1 MGLETPVYIT
11 DLVTTN
17 PVSTDAVSAGDDH
30 IRNLKVALAGT
41 FTGFTGA
48 AMSATEAELNFNDG
62 STAGTSV
69 ASKTLVLGSSKE
81 TDVLTLTTLTST
93 NVATPSNTDLVI
105 SPNGTGDVDFNACSI
120 MIDTGEG
127 IKDAGGANY
136 ITFTEDTTPVNSI
149 GIENADTTLPPII
162 SSKGEADIGLRFNN
176 KDGEELF
183 QIGATASTVNSLTV
197 TGSATGNPVILAN
210 NGEDDIGFS
219 FNAKN
224 GEQMLILAATAAA
237 VNEIT
242 VTSQSTGVYPSISC
256 TGEADTGIDFLN
268 DQGEEILVLNSIAS
282 AVNEVQISNS
292 ATGNGVIV
300 EATGGDTNI
309 NINMVPKGSGKVDVQ
324 GGFMTSETTSLSG
337 AGAVAITGA
346 IHEITTTG
354 TDALT
359 LADGVE
365 GQRLCIVM
373 VTDGGDGTLT
383 PTSGGGYT
391 TITFAD
397 AGDSCE
403 LLFTNSNWYV
413 LGSGGLAGG
422 PVVA

>member
-69 ASKTLVLGSSKE
+69 ASKTLVLGASKE

-93 NVATPSNTDLVI
+93 NVATPTNTDLVV

-210 NGEDDIGFS
+210 NGEADVGMT
-219 FNAKN
+219 FNAKD
-224 GEQMLILAATAAA
+224 GEQMLNRINAD
-237 VNEIT
+237 
-242 VTSQSTGVYPSISC
+242 VTQRGLYY
-256 TGEADTGIDFLN
+256 TGI
-268 DQGEEILVLNSIAS
+268 A
-282 AVNEVQISNS
+282 
-292 ATGNGVIV
+292 
-300 EATGGDTNI
+300 
-309 NINMVPKGSGKVDVQ
+309 
-324 GGFMTSETTSLSG
+324 
-337 AGAVAITGA
+337 
-346 IHEITTTG
+346 
-354 TDALT
+354 
-359 LADGVE
+359 
-365 GQRLCIVM
+365 
-373 VTDGGDGTLT
+373 
-383 PTSGGGYT
+383 
-391 TITFAD
+391 
-397 AGDSCE
+397 
-403 LLFTNSNWYV
+403 
-413 LGSGGLAGG
+413 
-422 PVVA
+422 